1 MDKSINLCGSVIGQR
16 LDKSIQSIRRVK
28 GLQILLLNGA
38 NQKLFVG
45 ADLLLS
51 GTGRR
56 SAARV
61 AISSLSWG
69 PWWASRTA
77 LVRRALRSIRLSLNK
92 RSQSAI
98 MIGTTKSHSDAK
110 LAKHG
115 NRINLGTQFVHMPV
129 AVENM
134 AVRRAEPVVE
144 VGPFVHNPAEAALG
158 HMKVQYHRVKPEG
171 SPVTVDGGCTVL
183 ADIPEVQVT
192 EQ

>member
-1 MDKSINLCGSVIGQR
+1 M
-16 LDKSIQSIRRVK
+16 
-28 GLQILLLNGA
+28 QILLLNGA

-45 ADLLLS
+45 TDLLLS
-51 GTGRR
+51 GTGGR

-77 LVRRALRSIRLSLNK
+77 LVRRALGSIRLSLNK

-129 AVENM
+129 VVENM

-144 VGPFVHNPAEAALG
+144 VGPFVHNPAGAVLG
-158 HMKVQYHRVKPEG
+158 HMKVQYRRVKPED
-171 SPVTVDGGCTVL
+171 SPVTVDGDCTVL
-183 ADIPEVQVT
+183 ADIPEALVT
-192 EQ
+192 AQ